1 MGTQGFSLCDEPAP
15 GFDVE
20 YVCNQETGLIDQV
33 VTVDPGDGT
42 EPVITTTPTEYECT
56 SPDDFEQVRECRDGT
71 IHVVLNAIDDDGVKT
86 ELEAVDTGESCLEDQ
101 NFTTVRECRDGT
113 IHAVTRQI
121 TEGATVVEL
130 EAVDTGEPCGPVPQI
145 DVEVECVGDE
155 IIELIYTD
163 GELTGKDSLG
173 ECVDPLDFEQVRVCR
188 NGTIHIVTSSI
199 DADGVIAEISA
210 VDTEQNCPEPQVD
223 CVESQEWTYGID
235 NTGTDTRWDATYLIT
250 LSDGS
255 TLTWEQAS
263 LGAAAQWT
271 PQLTQWAANIQASA
285 DAAGLAWFVEPRFI
299 YNPDPTDL
307 SGNAAG
313 GVPSGLPGAPSVP
326 VSVALDAG
334 GMRWR
339 YVNIQICPGQPVPVS
354 AEILEIEALNGAP
367 DVQSPGFQLTTAG
380 AVLGPIQ
387 KFFVCRNC
395 GVEPVWY
402 LEDGVTPATAGQIP
416 DCWEPCG
423 TLALTDAPP
432 DRSCEF
438 FFAEGC
444 DNNNSDLTDDFTN
457 LVTRRATVCNGEQIS
472 LNYFVPDPDDPS
484 ALVDY
489 ELVGEFVDCATGE
502 PVDLPVPPC
511 EDFVSL
517 GNMYQL
523 NDVSGV
529 LRNREWEI
537 GPGQPG
543 FMSVPAGE
551 AIRTSFD
558 ESQATS
564 VAGTWSS
571 LQVNDTNNAA
581 DVQDVQIIDG
591 YVVVDEAIDVRW
603 FSSSAGYFALE
614 VGECCGPLDL
624 KVEGA
629 TQEGTVDPTDSYSF
643 TPGIHAI
650 KMWNIDERAGTARN
664 AEYSL
669 DGGSTWIADNTPPGI
684 AFSDVKPAEACI
696 PIVKCIPSG
705 AIVNPLT
712 DEAVDPATLTAC
724 PQACKPGCMVDC

>member
-42 EPVITTTPTEYECT
+42 EPVITTTPTEYECS

-199 DADGVIAEISA
+199 DADGDIAEISA

-235 NTGTDTRWDATYLIT
+235 NSGTRYQWADATYELT

-255 TLTWEQAS
+255 TVQWQQTTAS
-263 LGAAAQWT
+263 NGGWT
-271 PQLTQWAANIQASA
+271 DQLTEWAANIQAAA

-299 YNPDPTDL
+299 LNPDPTDL
-307 SGNAAG
+307 SGNLPNG
-313 GVPSGLPGAPSVP
+313 TPSGLPGAPSVP
-326 VSVALDAG
+326 IAVALDAG
-334 GMRWR
+334 GMVWR
-339 YVNIQICPGQPVPVS
+339 YVNFQICPGQPVPVS
-354 AEILEIEALNGAP
+354 AQLIAVDDNGG
-367 DVQSPGFQLTTAG
+367 SPGPASIPLDLTAAG

-472 LNYFVPDPDDPS
+472 LNYFVPDPDDPT

-489 ELVGEFVDCATGE
+489 TLVGEFVDCATGE
-502 PVDLPVPPC
+502 PVGLPVPPC
-511 EDFVSL
+511 DDFVSL

-523 NDVSGV
+523 GNVSGV
-529 LRNREWEI
+529 LRNREWDI
-537 GPGQPG
+537 GPGLPG
-543 FMSVPAGE
+543 SLTTAEGE

-558 ESQATS
+558 FSQPTT
-564 VAGTWSS
+564 VAGTWPN
-571 LQVNDTNNAA
+571 LGVNDTNNSP
-581 DVQDVQIIDG
+581 DVQDVQVIDG
-591 YVVVDEAIDVRW
+591 YVVVEEPITLRW
-603 FSSSAGYFALE
+603 TGGTLGYFALE
-614 VGECCGPLDL
+614 VGECCGPLAFQF
-624 KVEGA
+624 EGSEA
-629 TQEGTVDPTDSYSF
+629 DGTLEPSEEYTFS
-643 TPGIHAI
+643 TGIHAI
-650 KMWNIDERAGTARN
+650 RIWNIDERSNTSRN
-664 AEYSL
+664 VEYST
-669 DGGSTWIADNTPPGI
+669 DGGTTWTVDNTPPGI
-684 AFSDVKPAEACI
+684 ALSEVKPIEACI